1 MSNRLVSAYE
11 LSRIIAKQIDASF
24 GSNASD
30 NQGFM
35 AKTILKVI
43 TTFSKFVSHHFKK
56 EGYPILIAD
65 VPTVGQFVCNKTN
78 EEKIVYDFIPSNQMQ
93 VDCMIPK

>member
-1 MSNRLVSAYE
+1 MSNRLVSAFE

-24 GSNASD
+24 GTNASD

-35 AKTILKVI
+35 QKTILKVL

-56 EGYPILIAD
+56 EGHAILIAD
-65 VPTVGQFVCNKTN
+65 VPNIGQFVCNRG
-78 EEKIVYDFIPSNQMQ
+78 
-93 VDCMIPK
+93 